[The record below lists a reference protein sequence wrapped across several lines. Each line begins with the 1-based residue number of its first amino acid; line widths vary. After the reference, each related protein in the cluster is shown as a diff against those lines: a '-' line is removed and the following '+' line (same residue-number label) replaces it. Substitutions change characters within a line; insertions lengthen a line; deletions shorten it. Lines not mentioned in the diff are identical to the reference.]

1 MGAMSQN
8 TAKYTFTL
16 TVNYNPDLTDE
27 DSVGAAVDYLLET
40 ALDTPGILDEYG
52 DPDVSQTDGSLQHM
66 LEQPDTDDAHYLLR
80 EVYKHFGLDL
90 PGFLEV

>member
-1 MGAMSQN
+1 MEGMAQN

-16 TVNYNPDLTDE
+16 TVNYDPNLTDE

-52 DPDVSQTDGSLQHM
+52 DPDVSQTDGRLQHM

-80 EVYKHFGLDL
+80 EVYKHFGLDI
-90 PGFLEV
+90 PDFLEV